1 MATNILP
8 ANLAAKA
15 RDIRHQLE
23 KLDSAIQFL
32 RMDDPRLIDAAK
44 TDALEAL
51 REVTRISLDGSVD
64 VMMAMTTRRRRAS

>member
-8 ANLAAKA
+8 ANLTAKA
-15 RDIRHQLE
+15 RGIRHQLE

-32 RMDDPRLIDAAK
+32 RMDDPRLVEAAK

-51 REVTRISLDGSVD
+51 REVTRICW
-64 VMMAMTTRRRRAS
+64 MAAWTS

>member
-51 REVTRISLDGSVD
+51 REITRISLDGSVD
-64 VMMAMTTRRRRAS
+64 VMMAMTTRPRRAS

>member
-15 RDIRHQLE
+15 RDIRHQLQ

-32 RMDDPRLIDAAK
+32 RMDDPRLIEAAK

>member
-23 KLDSAIQFL
+23 KLDSAIQFP
-32 RMDDPRLIDAAK
+32 RMDDPRLIEAAK

-51 REVTRISLDGSVD
+51 REVTRISWDASVD
-64 VMMAMTTRRRRAS
+64 VVMAMTARRRRAS

>member
-23 KLDSAIQFL
+23 KLDRAIQFL
-32 RMDDPRLIDAAK
+32 RMDDPRLIEAAK

-64 VMMAMTTRRRRAS
+64 VMMAMTTRPRRAS